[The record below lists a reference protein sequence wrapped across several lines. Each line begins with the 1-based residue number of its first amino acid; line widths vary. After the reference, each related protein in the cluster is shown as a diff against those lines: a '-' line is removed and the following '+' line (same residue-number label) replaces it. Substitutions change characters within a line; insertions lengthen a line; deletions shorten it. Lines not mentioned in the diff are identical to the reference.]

1 MVAKKEVSIK
11 IDYAD
16 KHVIVTNPFGSVV
29 FDLGEYPET
38 TVTRLAL
45 LGLKMEAKRAQDYV
59 ALEAQL
65 HSGIFETKNRGRAA
79 SAKPRKTDMWLDAI
93 ATVFRAIA
101 AKRHAPISA
110 EKASQM
116 ARDLTPAQL
125 RSYKRDVDVI
135 VEHAKLTGAP
145 RKSALETAFEPPA
158 AVDEAA

>member
-45 LGLKMEAKRAQDYV
+45 LGLKVEAKRATDYV

-65 HSGIFETKNRGRAA
+65 HSGNFETKKRGRAA
-79 SAKPRKTDMWLDAI
+79 GAKPRKPTYGLTLSRPCSAPLRRSDMRRSRLKKPRRW
-93 ATVFRAIA
+93 RAISRRLSCVA
-101 AKRHAPISA
+101 TNA
-110 EKASQM
+110 M
-116 ARDLTPAQL
+116 WT
-125 RSYKRDVDVI
+125 
-135 VEHAKLTGAP
+135 
-145 RKSALETAFEPPA
+145 
-158 AVDEAA
+158 